1 MTPEDQWLAQ
11 KERML
16 AWLRL
21 GFSVVAILVIE
32 LNPETTPRLEL
43 LSDISLY
50 SFFFYS
56 LAVLYL
62 TGSRRVDFRKM
73 GLATTCLDLT
83 WISLLVLSTA
93 RSVTPFFP
101 YYLFPVITA
110 SSRYGTKGGLITAL
124 IGVMVYWSV
133 RFSSLWEAPLS
144 VDLLVI
150 RSIYLVTLAY
160 IFGFV
165 SDFERKQNE
174 KLLALS
180 KTAQEAA
187 TLEERRRIARELHD
201 GLLQTLA
208 SLGLRLETCRKHL
221 LESPKELAQEIELM
235 EDAARRSM
243 DEIRQF
249 LLGKGTRGFLPGT
262 LMERLRE
269 DIRFLRDGLGLRIIL
284 ESDPEDATLPPGI
297 EEQVYYVLREGL
309 MNIARHSHASRA
321 ELRLKGINGE
331 VLASISDDGVG
342 FDPSK
347 LGDTDG
353 FGLISMKERIEKL
366 GGNLSIETAPAKGT
380 RISFRFALNSGIALR
395 DERTL
400 TQASAQA
407 PSRSKPEQIGE

>member
-50 SFFFYS
+50 SFFIYS

-62 TGSRRVDFRKM
+62 TGSRTVDFKIL
-73 GLATTCLDLT
+73 GLATTFLDLT

-124 IGVMVYWSV
+124 IGVAVYWSV
-133 RFSSLWEAPLS
+133 RFSPLWEAPLS
-144 VDLLVI
+144 IDLLVI

-165 SDFERKQNE
+165 SEFERKQNE

-180 KTAQEAA
+180 KTAGEAA
-187 TLEERRRIARELHD
+187 TREERRRIGRELHD
-201 GLLQTLA
+201 RLLQTLA
-208 SLGLRLETCRKHL
+208 TLTLRLETWRKHL
-221 LESPKELAQEIELM
+221 LESPKELGQEMQLM
-235 EDAARRSM
+235 EEATRNSM
-243 DEIRQF
+243 EEIRQF
-249 LLGKGTRGFLPGT
+249 LSGKGSPGLAPGT

-269 DIRFLRDGLGLRIIL
+269 DVRFLRDGLGLRVIL
-284 ESDPEDATLPPGI
+284 ESDPEEPAIPSGI
-297 EEQVYYVLREGL
+297 EEDFYYVMREGL
-309 MNIARHSHASRA
+309 MNIARHSQASRA
-321 ELRLKGINGE
+321 ELYLKERDAEIQ
-331 VLASISDDGVG
+331 ASISDDGVG
-342 FDPSK
+342 FD
-347 LGDTDG
+347 LANLRDANR
-353 FGLISMKERIEKL
+353 FGLSSMKERVEKL
-366 GGNLSIETAPAKGT
+366 GGNLAIETAPAKGT
-380 RISFRFALNSGIALR
+380 RISFRLPLNQ
-395 DERTL
+395 ERIEG
-400 TQASAQA
+400 
-407 PSRSKPEQIGE
+407 RSSLA